1 MPTDKPRFSM
11 TVDTETL
18 ELIDN
23 FRYENRYPTRSEA
36 IIALVK
42 LGLEVVA
49 NDNTKNNKSKPKKA

>member
-1 MPTDKPRFSM
+1 M

-42 LGLEVVA
+42 LGLEAVS
-49 NDNTKNNKSKPKKA
+49 NDNKKNQ

>member
-23 FRYENRYPTRSEA
+23 FRYENRYPTRFEA

-49 NDNTKNNKSKPKKA
+49 NDNTKNQ

>member
-1 MPTDKPRFSM
+1 MPTEKPRFSM

-42 LGLEVVA
+42 LGLEAVA
-49 NDNTKNNKSKPKKA
+49 NDTTKNQ

>member
-1 MPTDKPRFSM
+1 M

-42 LGLEVVA
+42 LGLEVVS
-49 NDNTKNNKSKPKKA
+49 NDNKKNQ

>member
-42 LGLEVVA
+42 LGLEAVA
-49 NDNTKNNKSKPKKA
+49 NDNTKNQ